1 MEHLTQ
7 VLLNVFNPATREQS
21 EQFLKSAEQANY
33 PMFLL
38 SLAGEL
44 ANNEKPSQ
52 ARGMAG
58 LILKNALYAKESP
71 ERQLQLNQ
79 QWLALDPTVRTQ
91 IKQMAFATLSA
102 ADAEARN
109 SATQLV
115 ARIGVCEIPVNQWPE
130 LINELLKNMKLP
142 SEQVRM
148 ATLQC
153 LGYLCQDMPGTYLAA
168 FSNPILQAVVTGMA
182 KDQNEQ
188 IRLYATRAL
197 FNALEFAR
205 RNLETDSER
214 NYVMKIICEA
224 TQSADPKVRQAAFEC
239 LVKVAG
245 LYYRHLGEYMEAIF
259 SLTFNAIRSDPA
271 EEVSQMALEFWA
283 TLCEE
288 EIDLANEWAEYNE
301 DRENNDPPAV
311 PSAQFIEK
319 ALKFMVPLLT
329 EVLMTKDEN
338 QDPDEWN
345 KVMAAG
351 HCLSLFAQNV
361 GDSIVDHL
369 MPFVRDNINHPT
381 RWQNRDAAMLAFGSI
396 LEGPSKEKLAGL
408 VEMSVPRM
416 LEALKD
422 PSLQV
427 KDTAAW
433 TIGQICELHP
443 ESIGTKLFEVM
454 GALYEALSD
463 VPRVANNV
471 CWALHNIAKAD
482 PNAADDSKPTNHL
495 SPYFPK
501 LIQKLMETSARED
514 ADENNLRMSAYSAV
528 NVMIQNA
535 APDVF
540 PDVLAVVPT
549 LIQRL
554 TAALGMTCNS
564 TEDREEQYDL
574 IALLCGVVQV
584 ILQRCG
590 GLCRPVVPQLMGLFV
605 QVINA
610 HSATVQ
616 EEVLLC
622 IGSVASILEAGFEE
636 FLPHF
641 MPFIQASLQNYQ
653 AHSVVECAVGVVG
666 DIVRGLEKRVV
677 NISEQL
683 IGLLLEALRA
693 PALNPKVKPSILSA
707 LGDVAMYV
715 GQVFVRHLPAVMGMC
730 RDASQTQ
737 VDLSNPD
744 QVAYL
749 NELREA
755 IFDCYTGILQG
766 LRSEHQG
773 DIFLQYVES
782 VVAFIT
788 IVEQDEDRYDGV
800 TRSCVGVI
808 GDLASTLGSKV
819 RSYMHKDFVKHLIR
833 DAINSPDAAT
843 KQIGE
848 WAKEMIKPI

>member
-1 MEHLTQ
+1 MELTQ
-7 VLLNVFNPATREQS
+7 ILLNVFEPTLREQS
-21 EQFLKSAEQANY
+21 EQYLKTAEQSNY

-44 ANNEKPSQ
+44 ANNEKPTRS
-52 ARGMAG
+52 RGMAG
-58 LILKNALYAKESP
+58 LILKNALYAQESP
-71 ERQLQLNQ
+71 QRQLQLNQ
-79 QWLALDPTVRTQ
+79 QWLALDPTARAQ
-91 IKQMAFATLSA
+91 IKSMAFATLA
-102 ADAEARN
+102 ADDQEARHA
-109 SATQLV
+109 ATQLV
-115 ARIGVCEIPVNQWPE
+115 ARIGVCEIPANQWPE
-130 LINELLKNMKLP
+130 LINDLLKNMKLP
-142 SEQVRM
+142 DENVRM

-153 LGYLCQDMPGTYLAA
+153 LGYLCQDMPGTFLTS
-168 FSNPILQAVVTGMA
+168 FSNPILQAVITGMA
-182 KDQNEQ
+182 KGQNEQ

-197 FNALEFAR
+197 FNALEFAK

-224 TQSADPKVRQAAFEC
+224 TQSPDSKVRTSAFEC
-239 LVKVAG
+239 LVKIAS
-245 LYYRHLGEYMEAIF
+245 LYYRHLGEYMAAVF
-259 SLTFNAIRSDPA
+259 SLTFNAIKADPS
-271 EEVSQMALEFWA
+271 EEVGQMALEFWA

-288 EIDLANEWAEYNE
+288 EIEIEQLWEEYNE

-311 PSAQFIEK
+311 QSQGFIQRSLEF
-319 ALKFMVPLLT
+319 LVPLLT
-329 EVLMTKDEN
+329 SVLTTKSEN
-338 QDPDEWN
+338 QDADEWN

-361 GDSIVDHL
+361 GDQIVDHVL
-369 MPFVRDNINHPT
+369 PFVRDNINHQT
-381 RWQNRDAAMLAFGSI
+381 LWQNRDAAMLAFGSI
-396 LEGPSKEKLAGL
+396 LEGPSKEKLASL

-416 LEALKD
+416 LAALKD
-422 PSLQV
+422 PSVQV

-433 TIGQICELHP
+433 TLGQICELHP
-443 ESIGTKLFEVM
+443 ASIGDKLFDLM
-454 GALYEALSD
+454 GSLYDALSD
-463 VPRVANNV
+463 IPRVANNV
-471 CWALHNIAKAD
+471 CWAVHNIAKAD
-482 PNAADDSKPTNHL
+482 PTAADDGKTTNHL

-501 LIQKLMETSARED
+501 LIQKLMEVSQRDD
-514 ADENNLRMSAYSAV
+514 ADENNLRMSAYSAI

-540 PDVLAVVPT
+540 NDVLALAPQ
-549 LIQRL
+549 LMQRL
-554 TAALGMTCNS
+554 TATLGATINS
-564 TEDREEQYDL
+564 AEDREEQYDL
-574 IALLCGVVQV
+574 IALICGVIQV

-590 GLCRPVVPQLMGLFV
+590 QACRPLIPQLMGLFM

-610 HSATVQ
+610 HSHTVQ

-622 IGSVASILEAGFEE
+622 IGSVASILEVGFEE
-636 FLPHF
+636 FIPHF
-641 MPFIQASLQNYQ
+641 MPFVSASIQNYA

-677 NISEQL
+677 PYAEGL
-683 IGLLLEALRA
+683 ITLLVDALRN
-693 PALNPKVKPSILSA
+693 PALSPRVKPAILSA

-715 GQVFVRHLPAVMGMC
+715 GNAFVRHLPAVMGIC
-730 RDASQTQ
+730 RDASQAP
-737 VDLSNPD
+737 VDMSNAD

-766 LRSEHQG
+766 LRGDHQG
-773 DIFLQYVES
+773 ELFSQYVES

-788 IVEQDEDRYDGV
+788 IVEQDQDRSDGV

-808 GDLASTLGSKV
+808 GDLAHTLGSKV
-819 RSYMHKDFVKHLIR
+819 RSYMHKDFVKKLIR
-833 DAINSPDAAT
+833 DAINSTDPAT